1 MRSRTIR
8 RWTLLCGV
16 LVLLAAT
23 SAAAAAAA
31 AEDTQAPPPPP
42 PGAPAEEPRPRRR
55 FRFGPEVGVFIPA
68 NAKTRDRFGASWT
81 DLGPGFGAV
90 RQAGPR
96 GRLEIDVSV
105 FRESRGNRRAFF
117 APVGVGYRRDLAAGG
132 GAFIPYAGASVNL
145 VLADLRSDADGVRSG
160 LRAGGGGSLFVGS
173 TLGRNAYAEARYLAV
188 SRIKGFDLSGTS
200 LSLGVRF

>member
-8 RWTLLCGV
+8 RWTSLFGV
-16 LVLLAAT
+16 LVLLALADV
-23 SAAAAAAA
+23 AAAAS

-42 PGAPAEEPRPRRR
+42 PGAPAEKPAPRRR
-55 FRFGPEVGVFIPA
+55 FRFGPEAGVFIPA
-68 NAKTRDRFGASWT
+68 SGKTRDRFGASWT
-81 DLGPGFGAV
+81 SLGPGFGSV
-90 RQAGPR
+90 RQAGAR
-96 GRLEIDVSV
+96 GRLEFDVSV

-117 APVGVGYRRDLAAGG
+117 APVGVGYRRDLAVGDG
-132 GAFIPYAGASVNL
+132 HFMPYAGVSVNL
-145 VLADLRSDADGVRSG
+145 VLTDLRSDADGVRSG

-173 TLGRNAYAEARYLAV
+173 TLGRSAYAEARYLAV